1 MITDFKDKYDFE
13 LRLATKK
20 EVALLVEFLAKKKW
34 EDSRVYIKE
43 PKPKVTKTEKE
54 NFISKERTHI
64 LELIG
69 SKVLVQDYKKYNV
82 SIFVYNYIREYDE
95 DIISSLTSR
104 VISTKKG
111 MEFLE
116 NEDVLFNLREL
127 KSSVY
132 YKKKVKSGRRNRP
145 SEDSIQKTLEIK
157 KYIEIKNP
165 EINIDKICHKFGFSK
180 TTYYRV
186 IKWLEVRN
194 M

>member
-1 MITDFKDKYDFE
+1 MITNLKDKYNFE

-20 EVALLVEFLAKKKW
+20 EIDTLVDFIAGKKW
-34 EDSRVYIKE
+34 EDSRKYIKS
-43 PKPKVTKTEKE
+43 PKPKVIKVEKDD
-54 NFISKERTHI
+54 FISKERRYI

-69 SKVLVQDYKKYNV
+69 GKVLVQDYKRCNV
-82 SIFVYNYIREYDE
+82 SIFVYNYIREHDE
-95 DIISSLTSR
+95 DTIVSLTSR

-127 KSSVY
+127 KSRIY
-132 YKKKVKSGRRNRP
+132 FKNKVKSGRRNRP

-157 KYIEIKNP
+157 KYIEITNP

-194 M
+194 I

>member
-1 MITDFKDKYDFE
+1 MINDLKDKYDFE

-20 EVALLVEFLAKKKW
+20 EVDTLVYFIAEKKW
-34 EDSRVYIKE
+34 EDSRKYIKS
-43 PKPKVTKTEKE
+43 PKPKVIIVEKDD
-54 NFISKERTHI
+54 FISKERTRI

-127 KSSVY
+127 KNSVY

-145 SEDSIQKTLEIK
+145 SEESIQKTLEIK
-157 KYIEIKNP
+157 KYIEITNP
-165 EINIDKICHKFGFSK
+165 EMNIDKICHEFGFSK
-180 TTYYRV
+180 TSYYRV